1 MELISVV
8 IITYKR
14 PLSVLS
20 RAVESVL
27 AQTYKNLELIIV
39 NDAPHEEALLKE
51 ISEYLQQLNDPRVK
65 YVVHEK
71 NGGANKAR
79 NTGLNQASGKYI
91 AYLDDDD
98 EWLPEKLSIQKKEFE
113 KNHKLGMVYAGFY
126 IRNDK
131 GVDSIKDT
139 IIPTKGYLR
148 ELVEDNYIGSTSF
161 PLLLTEAVKKVGG
174 FDVNQKSCQEYELW
188 IRIARQYEIVGI
200 KDLVGIY
207 YVSSDS
213 TFKGNYD
220 SYLAG
225 DCAILEK
232 HKQLFKKYPIK
243 YSNHLI
249 RMYIY
254 MLHAKQIKKALYFK
268 ARAIKVCW
276 YNLNNLSIIYGIRR
290 IIKKFNGV
298 K

>member
-1 MELISVV
+1 MDLISVV

-14 PLSVLS
+14 PLRVLS
-20 RAVESVL
+20 RAIQSVL
-27 AQTYKNLELIIV
+27 TQTYKNLELIIV
-39 NDAPHEEALLKE
+39 NDAPDEEALVKE
-51 ISEYLQQLNDPRVK
+51 ISDYLQQINDSRVK

-71 NGGANKAR
+71 NGGANRAR
-79 NTGLNQASGKYI
+79 NTGLSHASGKYI

-113 KNHKLGMVYAGFY
+113 KNPKLGIVYAGFY
-126 IRNDK
+126 IRNEEGLD
-131 GVDSIKDT
+131 VRKDT
-139 IIPTKGYLR
+139 IIPRTSYLR
-148 ELVEDNYIGSTSF
+148 ALVEDNYIGSTSF

-188 IRIARQYEIVGI
+188 IRIAQQYEIVGI

-207 YVSSDS
+207 YVSKDS

-232 HKQLFKKYPIK
+232 YEQMFKKYPIEH
-243 YSNHLI
+243 SNHLL
-249 RMYIY
+249 RMYLY
-254 MLHAKQIKKALYFK
+254 MLNKKQIKKALYFK
-268 ARAIKVCW
+268 GRAIKACW
-276 YNLNNLSIIYGIRR
+276 YNVNNLSIVYGIRR